1 MYKKLVVFQQAVICG
16 CEAQMCHQTKTRVDI
31 HHSTHAGTETSGRK
45 EMQEFVFLAF
55 FSVVASSS
63 NLSTWFESAAKVIRI
78 KEKQC

>member
-1 MYKKLVVFQQAVICG
+1 M
-16 CEAQMCHQTKTRVDI
+16 VDI